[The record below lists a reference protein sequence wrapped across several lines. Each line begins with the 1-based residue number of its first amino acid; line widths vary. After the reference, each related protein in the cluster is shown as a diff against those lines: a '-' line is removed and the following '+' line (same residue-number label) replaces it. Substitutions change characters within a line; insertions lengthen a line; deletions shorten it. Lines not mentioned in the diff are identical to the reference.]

1 MYRRHATGEQFTLR
15 QIVAMMV
22 PFITELAER
31 HADGEYWFV
40 YPSAVVFDAAGLSL
54 DTRLAQRPPED
65 HHDRACLAPERR
77 ASQSPGDARAS
88 VFACGAMLYELATQ
102 AIVGPGMRRPS
113 ELVRGMSEQFE
124 ILLGKAL
131 VTDPNHRPADL
142 AALALALHHCS
153 PMASI
158 PPPAADE
165 SHLDHGSDFEV
176 DVSLSMLPPAPG
188 GGYSAIPRAP
198 ALPTLASLDGPPPSQ
213 GGVPAPAASSTEQLS
228 ELKARLEADPRPRYV
243 VIKDGMDHGPFTA
256 VELLQQI
263 ATGSFVTDHVLRDTL
278 GMDEMPIG
286 EWEEF
291 MPFAEHARRNI
302 DLKVERKAFD
312 AKVEKE
318 TRSTQN
324 KALIGISALVLAAAA
339 FAGWWFR
346 IRATDDVRVGV
357 SEDEAQAIDIEG
369 GFGKDSKTGGARWS
383 GGKSGGPAPAG
394 GYPTVGGGGSCEA
407 AAAAYVE
414 NYDKSAPPDLS
425 AGAYA
430 GVLSR
435 GTYLNACGVPPSM
448 GVSICAA
455 VQNGR
460 AVGVTVRTDPASGG
474 IAGCVRGAVFGMS
487 FPAHPRL
494 DVTRT
499 HFKPE

>member
-1 MYRRHATGEQFTLR
+1 
-15 QIVAMMV
+15 
-22 PFITELAER
+22 
-31 HADGEYWFV
+31 
-40 YPSAVVFDAAGLSL
+40 
-54 DTRLAQRPPED
+54 
-65 HHDRACLAPERR
+65 
-77 ASQSPGDARAS
+77 
-88 VFACGAMLYELATQ
+88 
-102 AIVGPGMRRPS
+102 MRRPS
-113 ELVRGMSEQFE
+113 DLVPGLNASFEL
-124 ILLGKAL
+124 LLGKAL
-131 VTDPNHRPADL
+131 VTDPHHRPADL
-142 AALALALHHCS
+142 AALAQALHHCS

-158 PPPAADE
+158 PPPPANE
-165 SHLDHGSDFEV
+165 SHLDHDHDFEV
-176 DVSLSMLPPAPG
+176 DVSLSMLPPPPAHG
-188 GGYSAIPRAP
+188 AGA
-198 ALPTLASLDGPPPSQ
+198 ALPAPPGLPASL
-213 GGVPAPAASSTEQLS
+213 GGTGVTSSGGTPAPAPSSTEQLA
-228 ELKARLEADPRPRYV
+228 ELKSRLEADPRPRYV

-263 ATGSFVTDHVLRDTL
+263 ATGSFTADHGLRDTL

-286 EWEEF
+286 MWEEF
-291 MPFAEHARRNI
+291 SPFAEHARRNL

-312 AKVEKE
+312 AKVERE
-318 TRSTQN
+318 RVWTQN
-324 KALIGISALVLAAAA
+324 KALIGGAAFVLAAAA

-346 IRATDDVRVGV
+346 VRATDDVRVGV

-369 GFGKDSKTGGARWS
+369 GLGKESKTGGARWS
-383 GGKSGGPAPAG
+383 GGKSGGPPPPG
-394 GYPTVGGGGSCEA
+394 GYPSVGGGGSCES

-414 NYDKSAPPDLS
+414 NYDKSAPPDLT

-435 GTYLNACGVPPSM
+435 GTYLNSCGVPPSM

-460 AVGVTVRTDPASGG
+460 AVGVTVRTDPPSGG
-474 IAGCVRGAVFGMS
+474 IASCVRGQVFGMS